1 MQFGLCNESGKLS
14 PFTSSG
20 IINIVF
26 DATPETLRAV
36 ENRSRIVGP
45 LTEVIML
52 RSFLIELRTKNFQLW
67 IHILDDEIGIMFHLE
82 SLISGILCPAGMLP
96 SISSK
101 I

>member
-1 MQFGLCNESGKLS
+1 
-14 PFTSSG
+14 
-20 IINIVF
+20 VF

-45 LTEVIML
+45 LTEVIRL
-52 RSFLIELRTKNFQLW
+52 RSFLIELTTKYFQLW